1 MKRAD
6 YVHQLPGLTAAMSQL
21 LTVVESAGLD
31 PLLLELV
38 KIRASQINGCAYCL
52 DMHTKDAAALGET
65 PQRLA
70 LVSAWLE
77 APCFTA
83 RERAALRWCE
93 SLTLVAET
101 GAPES
106 DFQPLAE
113 NFTEPE
119 IVALTL
125 AVVSINGW
133 NRLAV
138 GLRTPVG
145 GYVSQRKPGGP
156 TGAR

>member
-6 YVHQLPGLTAAMSQL
+6 YVHQLPGLIPAMRQL
-21 LTVVESAGLD
+21 LTVAETAGLE

-65 PQRLA
+65 QQRLA
-70 LVSAWLE
+70 LVSVWSE
-77 APCFTA
+77 APGFTE

-93 SLTLVAET
+93 SLTLLAAT
-101 GAPES
+101 GAPDSE
-106 DFQPLAE
+106 FQPLAA
-113 NFTEPE
+113 NFTEEE

-125 AVVSINGW
+125 VVVSINGW

-138 GLRTPVG
+138 GLRAPVG
-145 GYVSQRKPGGP
+145 DYQSQRQPAQP
-156 TGAR
+156 D